1 MWLQRVGHDWATK
14 NTHTY
19 QILFLTQSCPPFW
32 LNTFNIFFPTVQ
44 ELSFL
49 FHFQT
54 TSRFLSFPLLVNLW
68 QKLSR
73 LSAFW
78 SPYPIYA
85 SGTVISFEIQHF
97 TRITK
102 WSKSC
107 LWNLMPYLQTLFFQ
121 IPLEHL
127 VLFIAPISWN
137 ALPTSFHVTALSWLS
152 SCFSDS
158 VSTPV
163 WIKHIFPEWSS
174 GTICSVREQRN
185 KDE

>member
-1 MWLQRVGHDWATK
+1 M
-14 NTHTY
+14 NPP
-19 QILFLTQSCPPFW
+19 QIYMCSPSWTLLPP
-32 LNTFNIFFPTVQ
+32 PSPYHPSG
-44 ELSFL
+44 LSP
-49 FHFQT
+49 
-54 TSRFLSFPLLVNLW
+54 TSRFLSFPFW

-73 LSAFW
+73 LSVFW

-137 ALPTSFHVTALSWLS
+137 ALPASFHVTALSDCPLVFLTLYLLLCELS
-152 SCFSDS
+152 TYFLSGHQVPHALSENIE
-158 VSTPV
+158 
-163 WIKHIFPEWSS
+163 IKM
-174 GTICSVREQRN
+174 N
-185 KDE
+185 KTWEKSEK